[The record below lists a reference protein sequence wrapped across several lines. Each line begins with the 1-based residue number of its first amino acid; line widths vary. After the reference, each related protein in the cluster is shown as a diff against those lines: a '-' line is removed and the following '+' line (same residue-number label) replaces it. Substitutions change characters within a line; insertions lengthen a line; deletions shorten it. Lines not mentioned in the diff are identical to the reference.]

1 MGCLITERDDGVR
14 IKPKTGR
21 WIVLLACALLLG
33 GCGTTAAAKPVIGR
47 LWTLEH
53 VSGLEAESAENP
65 DEPHMVELVFADDR
79 TFTLS
84 DRTSQQEWRGT
95 YRAEKVYDFYEK
107 GGVSCRLEL
116 DFADSP
122 TPVIGSY
129 GTRYYYDG
137 TQLPSLLLSSEDWV
151 CSFLAYE

>member
-1 MGCLITERDDGVR
+1 MLQMRCLITERDDGVR
-14 IKPKTGR
+14 IKPKTSR

-33 GCGTTAAAKPVIGR
+33 GCGNSAAAKPVIGR
-47 LWTLEH
+47 LWTLERF
-53 VSGLEAESAENP
+53 SALGEESPETP
-65 DEPHMVELVFADDR
+65 EEPPLVELVFADDR

-84 DRTSQQEWRGT
+84 D
-95 YRAEKVYDFYEK
+95 FYEK
-107 GGVSCRLEL
+107 VGVSCRLEL

>member
-1 MGCLITERDDGVR
+1 MGCLIIERDDGVS
-14 IKPKTGR
+14 IKPKTSR

-33 GCGTTAAAKPVIGR
+33 GCGNSAAAKPVIGR
-47 LWTLEH
+47 LWTLERF
-53 VSGLEAESAENP
+53 SALGEESP
-65 DEPHMVELVFADDR
+65 EPPEEPPLVELVFADDR

>member
-1 MGCLITERDDGVR
+1 
-14 IKPKTGR
+14 
-21 WIVLLACALLLG
+21 
-33 GCGTTAAAKPVIGR
+33 
-47 LWTLEH
+47 
-53 VSGLEAESAENP
+53 
-65 DEPHMVELVFADDR
+65 
-79 TFTLS
+79 
-84 DRTSQQEWRGT
+84 
-95 YRAEKVYDFYEK
+95 VYDFYEK